1 MKTEKSLRARAMEMM
16 SRREMSQAELRAK
29 LLPHASDSDELDA
42 VLAEFAQNNWQSDE
56 RFAEAFVRSKSSKHG
71 AGRLRQELRQRG
83 VSAELIQQYL
93 PDRET
98 ELDNAIEVARKKFK
112 QPAQNRQEWDK
123 QMRFMLYRGFAM
135 ATAQAALK
143 RAWADDEE

>member
-29 LLPHASDSDELDA
+29 LLPHANDSDELDA
-42 VLAEFAQNNWQSDE
+42 VLAEFAKNNWQSDE

-71 AGRLRQELRQRG
+71 VGRLRQELRQRG

-135 ATAQAALK
+135 ATVQAALK